1 MMKNDERYT
10 KYSAFSF
17 WEKKTYYNQIYVFLK
32 WLNLEY
38 PGFNTWY
45 DNLFTENKELKSGRE
60 IIICEKEYSIAGI
73 AILKST
79 EEEQKICTLRVA
91 KRYQRQG
98 IGKRLMELSFEWLHN
113 DKPLLTMHSTK
124 QHQFRHLMQYYGFE
138 LEQKNRNYYNIFSTE
153 LVYNGVLPAKKIL
166 FNRLERIDIDLF
178 YKKYV
183 SEGKYDLS
191 EFVEACIHCWY
202 IREQQRRIVMAK

>member
-79 EEEQKICTLRVA
+79 EDEQKICTLRVA
-91 KRYQRQG
+91 KRYQRRG
-98 IGKRLMELSFEWLHN
+98 IGKRLMELSFEWLQN

-124 QHQFRHLMQYYGFE
+124 QRQFLHLMQYYGFE

-153 LVYNGVLPAKKIL
+153 LVYNGVT
-166 FNRLERIDIDLF
+166 F
-178 YKKYV
+178 Y
-183 SEGKYDLS
+183 S
-191 EFVEACIHCWY
+191 
-202 IREQQRRIVMAK
+202 R

>member
-91 KRYQRQG
+91 KRYQRQK
-98 IGKRLMELSFEWLHN
+98 IGKRLMELSFEWLQN

>member
-79 EEEQKICTLRVA
+79 EDEQKICTLRVA
-91 KRYQRQG
+91 KRYQRRG
-98 IGKRLMELSFEWLHN
+98 IGKRLMELSFEWLQN

-124 QHQFRHLMQYYGFE
+124 QRQFLHLMQYYGFE

-153 LVYNGVLPAKKIL
+153 LVYNGVLPEKKIL

-191 EFVEACIHCWY
+191 EFVEACIRCWY
-202 IREQQRRIVMAK
+202 KREEQRRIVMAK

>member
-91 KRYQRQG
+91 KRSQRQG
-98 IGKRLMELSFEWLHN
+98 IGKRLMELSFEWLQN